1 MAGPIR
7 AMTGSAA
14 ALIRR
19 LARLVP
25 LIGKKGGERA
35 MTPET
40 EAPAE
45 EPAAEAIEEEA
56 PAEEPA
62 AEATEEAA
70 PEEAPAEQPAA
81 EATEEAASEG
91 SSEPTE

>member
-1 MAGPIR
+1 MARPIH

-14 ALIRR
+14 ALLSR

-35 MTPET
+35 MTPEAET
-40 EAPAE
+40 PVEPVPEEEPRKETAAE
-45 EPAAEAIEEEA
+45 EPTAA
-56 PAEEPA
+56 
-62 AEATEEAA
+62 ATEEAA
-70 PEEAPAEQPAA
+70 PEEAPTEEPAA
-81 EATEEAASEG
+81 KATEEAAAEE